1 MELFGAKF
9 EEVVGVMNAV
19 ATDANEFNSWR
30 KQGDFRIADGSI
42 SGISVRLRQRF
53 INEVMTSMSISGNGW
68 MVNFM
73 VNRRLPLS
81 LPKDEFS
88 ATVNIEHSRIKNS
101 TNRKLC
107 LHSATVVSPE
117 EFRREMTLLRMF
129 SSEWEL

>member
-9 EEVVGVMNAV
+9 EEVSGVMNAV
-19 ATDANEFNSWR
+19 AKDANEFNSWR
-30 KQGDFRIADGSI
+30 KQNDFWIADGSI
-42 SGISVRLRQRF
+42 SGISIRLRQRF
-53 INEVMTSMSISGNGW
+53 IDSVMTSMSISGNGW

-73 VNRRLPLS
+73 VNRRVPLKLPE
-81 LPKDEFS
+81 DAFS
-88 ATVNIEHSRIKNS
+88 ATVNVEHARMKNS

-117 EFRREMTLLRMF
+117 EFRKEMSLLRMF

>member
-1 MELFGAKF
+1 MDLFGAKF